1 MNYDPYRQVVARIK
15 QYEALHHPVSKVELI
30 IMGGTVTSLPESYLT
45 WFIGNAF
52 KAINDYPPFINS
64 GSVDNPDIEYEHR
77 RNEKARIRVV
87 ALELETR
94 PDFARPRHIDL
105 MLRLGF
111 TRVEIGVQSIYDD
124 VLRRVKRGSRC

>member
-1 MNYDPYRQVVARIK
+1 M
-15 QYEALHHPVSKVELI
+15 
-30 IMGGTVTSLPESYLT
+30 
-45 WFIGNAF
+45 
-52 KAINDYPPFINS
+52 
-64 GSVDNPDIEYEHR
+64 
-77 RNEKARIRVV
+77 

-124 VLRRVKRGSRC
+124 VLRRVKRGHGVKESIEQRST